1 MDKSIGAAIRAR
13 SKWAITM
20 RAGGA
25 FFAVAGLSLMLAAC
39 GGPSSSGVA
48 QLGTTTTL
56 VSSSSHS
63 STASTQIRDALA
75 FARCMRSH
83 GVLNYPDPNS
93 AGGLPK
99 VGPQQLDVSTTQ
111 FQAAQ
116 TACKSRLPSSG
127 QSSQAWD
134 QQTMN
139 ALWKFA
145 RCVRSH
151 GVPNWPDPLAESD
164 PGQVGTPG
172 FPRTLQ
178 GIDTNSPQ
186 VKDAMN
192 ACQHLIP
199 GYSSGGYP

>member
-1 MDKSIGAAIRAR
+1 MDKGIAIRAR

-20 RAGGA
+20 RAVGV
-25 FFAVAGLSLMLAAC
+25 FFSVAGLSLMLSAC

-48 QLGTTTTL
+48 QLATTTTHAL
-56 VSSSSHS
+56 S
-63 STASTQIRDALA
+63 STASTQVRDALA
-75 FARCMRSH
+75 FAGCMRSH
-83 GVLNYPDPNS
+83 GVLKYPDPNS

-99 VGPQQLDVSTTQ
+99 VGPQQLGISSSQ
-111 FQAAQ
+111 YQAAE
-116 TACKSRLPSSG
+116 TACSSLLPSSG
-127 QSSQAWD
+127 ESSQAWD
-134 QQTMN
+134 QQMMN

-151 GVPNWPDPLAESD
+151 GVTNWPDPLPESD
-164 PGQVGTPG
+164 PGEPGTPG

-186 VKDAMN
+186 VRDAMN
-192 ACQHLIP
+192 ACQHLVP